1 MDDRRRDLPAMRRP
15 APRTGKA
22 APKTAKG
29 APPAPKMKLGAI
41 PPSRPR
47 PKGPPPKLSS
57 QIALLAFLGA
67 FFVLIAASLAGSIGP
82 MIAHMQQATDEFVVG
97 SGFGVR
103 NIVIR
108 DAATEKP
115 LLREQ
120 DQQIRAALLIEPGE
134 TIFRA
139 DPKRLRNNI
148 RKLNFVADA
157 AVARDWP
164 DRIRIDIRV
173 RRAYAIMETGAE
185 AFVIAADGHVLA
197 LATDPN
203 STLPR
208 LRGPFA
214 HMHAREIVGLLNE
227 RSLAIRDVAYAE
239 WVDNRRWRLQLHGG
253 LRIELPEE
261 GAELALR
268 RLASFDPQTQ
278 KRLRELAR
286 LDFRTDNRMR
296 LLPRSAPASAAS
308 VRPPSGPLRAPDPEQ
323 AASLSGAFIAAKE
336 DPVAPA
342 PSEPLLRG
350 G

>member
-1 MDDRRRDLPAMRRP
+1 MRRP

-22 APKTAKG
+22 APKNAKG
-29 APPAPKMKLGAI
+29 APAAPRMKLGAI

-47 PKGPPPKLSS
+47 PQGPPPKLSS

-82 MIAHMQQATDEFVVG
+82 MIAHMQEATDEFVVG

-103 NIVIR
+103 KIVIR
-108 DAATEKP
+108 DAATRKP
-115 LLREQ
+115 LSREQ
-120 DQQIRAALLIEPGE
+120 EEQIREALLIEPGE

-139 DPKRLRNNI
+139 DPTRLRNNI

-164 DRIRIDIRV
+164 DRIRIDIRL
-173 RRAYAIMETGAE
+173 RRAYAIVEAGAQ
-185 AFVIAADGHVLA
+185 AFIIAADGHVLA
-197 LATDPN
+197 PAPDLK
-203 STLPR
+203 SSLPR
-208 LRGPFA
+208 LRGQYAWA
-214 HMHAREIVGLLNE
+214 HAKDIVPLLKDP
-227 RSLAIRDVAYAE
+227 SLALRDVDYAE

-253 LRIELPEE
+253 LRIELPAE

-268 RLASFDPQTQ
+268 RFASFDPETQ
-278 KRLRELAR
+278 KLLRELAR

-296 LLPRSAPASAAS
+296 LLPRIAPGNAAS
-308 VRPPSGPLRAPDPEQ
+308 VTPPSEPLRVPDPETGR
-323 AASLSGAFIAAKE
+323 LLNGAFITAKE
-336 DPVAPA
+336 DPAARA
-342 PSEPLLRG
+342 PSAPFLRG